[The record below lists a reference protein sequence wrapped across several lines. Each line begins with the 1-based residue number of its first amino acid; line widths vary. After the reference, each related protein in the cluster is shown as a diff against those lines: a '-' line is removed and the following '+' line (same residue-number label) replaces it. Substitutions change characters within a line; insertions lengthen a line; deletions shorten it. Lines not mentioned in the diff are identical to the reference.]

1 MATKTKIKI
10 DDHAELR
17 KILDLEYENSSQVRL
32 CQYALLLA
40 RHILELVNYPYQ
52 NNKVIQN
59 GFLVNEAWQ
68 KGKAR
73 MHDVRQ
79 AGFQIHKLAKES
91 DSLLF
96 QTALRVVGQAI
107 ASGHMKEH
115 AMVASDYAIKVI
127 NLMYSNNDNA
137 VVKERQWQIDTLK
150 SIEQT
155 KNNSQ

>member
-52 NNKVIQN
+52 NNEVIQN

-79 AGFQIHKLAKES
+79 AGFQIHKLAKEC

-127 NLMYSNNDNA
+127 NLMYPNNDIA

-155 KNNSQ
+155 